1 MSFEYR
7 QDGAVAKSETRNDF
21 MDQNVKGTKFD
32 FAGGSRPLK
41 SHVDDWQNGELE
53 TEFKSSGIAHKII
66 CKPAQDA
73 TRNGF
78 TISIPSNPKLQEQY
92 QKALDDLN
100 INNKLEQ
107 ELEYRNLYGDG
118 YLSIGVEEESTT
130 GILSGSNNE
139 SDNKQ
144 LYNPIDLD
152 NITRVAFLHPFGS
165 NNVEE
170 VQLGTNP
177 MEQDYLRED
186 KLVLKEPQKAPNID
200 KFGNVISNG
209 SEQEKIVIDSSR
221 YCHMALDK
229 LEQDTFGTSM
239 LNRCK
244 DAIQTM
250 DSALFSCI
258 KLVREYN
265 LKVYKSRSL
274 TSEPDPKVR
283 QQLHNM
289 LDYGVR
295 TASIMAIA
303 QDEDVENVSSNVNG
317 IQALYDFA
325 WQNLASACG
334 IPKSVLTGEQSGT
347 LAGASQDVI
356 NYYDMVKSIQ
366 ENDLKPQIMYITRLL
381 MLSSDVC
388 GGVLDPDSI
397 QWDIKFTPLWS
408 TDDKTR
414 SEAMY
419 NITRSASLL
428 VSGGMATPDQAVEF
442 IKALS
447 NNNNLNTIKP
457 DDNDDS
463 DKTDGME
470 FTKKDLADY
479 EQELADIKDKID
491 SKKAVDKK

>member
-7 QDGAVAKSETRNDF
+7 QDGVSSNPETRNDF
-21 MDQNVKGTKFD
+21 MDQAVKGTPFD
-32 FAGGSRPLK
+32 FAGGSRPLI
-41 SHVDDWQNGELE
+41 SHVEDWTHEELE
-53 TEFKSSGIAHKII
+53 KEFKSSGIAHKII

-78 TISIPSNPKLQEQY
+78 TISIPSDPKLQELY

-118 YLSIGVEEESTT
+118 YLSIGIEEESSIGGTDRT
-130 GILSGSNNE
+130 
-139 SDNKQ
+139 SDNEQ
-144 LYNPIDLD
+144 LYNPINTE
-152 NITRVAFLHPFGS
+152 NIARVAFLHPFGS
-165 NNVEE
+165 NNVQE

-177 MEQDYLRED
+177 MEPNYLRED
-186 KLVLKEPQKAPNID
+186 KLVINQPQKAPEID
-200 KFGNVISNG
+200 KTGNVIPTG
-209 SEQEKIVIDSSR
+209 TEQEKIVIDSSR
-221 YCHMALDK
+221 YCHTSLDK
-229 LEQDTFGTSM
+229 LEQDAFGTSL

-250 DSALFSCI
+250 DSALFACI

-265 LKVYKSRSL
+265 LKVYKSRTL
-274 TSEPDPKVR
+274 TSQPDPKVR
-283 QQLHNM
+283 EQLHTM

-303 QDEDVENVSSNVNG
+303 PDEDVENVSSNVNG

-388 GGVLDPDSI
+388 GGVLDPDSL

-428 VSGGMATPDQAVEF
+428 VSGGMATPDEAVEF

-447 NNNNLNTIKP
+447 NNNNLNVIKP
-457 DDNDDS
+457 DDEKSN
-463 DKTDGME
+463 KTDSMT
-470 FTKKDLADY
+470 FTKKELAEYEKDLAD
-479 EQELADIKDKID
+479 IKKRMD
-491 SKKAVDKK
+491 SKSKKTVDEK